1 MKKQSKILA
10 SQEFAVFC
18 FTLAVVLAFVLLS
31 TSFATVANFCLILS
45 QVSINGICAI
55 GVSMVVFLG
64 GIDLSSGAILA
75 LCTSCSGMFV
85 NMGIPVFFCILMSMA
100 IGVLCGLFN
109 GALVARL
116 RIPPIIA
123 TMASM
128 NIFRGIAIVVTKGD
142 WITGFPKYFN
152 TLGQGRICGIPIPF
166 WIFAI
171 ITASC
176 GILMKYFNIGRK
188 IYAVGGNINA
198 AELAGMDV
206 VRTKLIAYMISGGLI
221 GLAGTVYASMVGTIS
236 ASTTGSSL
244 GFQILASALIG
255 GMSINGGKGTVI
267 GTFLGVMLLGVISNG
282 LILSRV
288 SEYWIDTVTGSII
301 IVALSINAIKN
312 LRNQRS
318 VMI

>member
-1 MKKQSKILA
+1 MKDGHIVALGRVCIDEYYQLDAWPKMGEKKFVLPLNRQVGGMIANAA
-10 SQEFAVFC
+10 S
-18 FTLAVVLAFVLLS
+18 VLAGYGVHAYLLDELPDTDS
-31 TSFATVANFCLILS
+31 TDQIRKDLKRYH
-45 QVSINGICAI
+45 
-55 GVSMVVFLG
+55 
-64 GIDLSSGAILA
+64 IDD
-75 LCTSCSGMFV
+75 
-85 NMGIPVFFCILMSMA
+85 

-166 WIFAI
+166 WIFAV

-288 SEYWIDTVTGSII
+288 SEYWVDTVTGSII

>member
-1 MKKQSKILA
+1 MKKQSKVLA

-31 TSFATVANFCLILS
+31 SSFATVANFRLILS

-128 NIFRGIAIVVTKGD
+128 NIFRGIA
-142 WITGFPKYFN
+142 
-152 TLGQGRICGIPIPF
+152 
-166 WIFAI
+166 
-171 ITASC
+171 
-176 GILMKYFNIGRK
+176 
-188 IYAVGGNINA
+188 
-198 AELAGMDV
+198 
-206 VRTKLIAYMISGGLI
+206 
-221 GLAGTVYASMVGTIS
+221 
-236 ASTTGSSL
+236 TGSQA
-244 GFQILASALIG
+244 FQNT
-255 GMSINGGKGTVI
+255 SIHWAKAESVV
-267 GTFLGVMLLGVISNG
+267 F
-282 LILSRV
+282 
-288 SEYWIDTVTGSII
+288 
-301 IVALSINAIKN
+301 
-312 LRNQRS
+312 RS
-318 VMI
+318 HFGYLQSSQPPAVF

>member
-1 MKKQSKILA
+1 MKKQSKMLA

-75 LCTSCSGMFV
+75 LCASCSGMFV

-166 WIFAI
+166 WIFAV

-198 AELAGMDV
+198 D
-206 VRTKLIAYMISGGLI
+206 KLQ
-221 GLAGTVYASMVGTIS
+221 
-236 ASTTGSSL
+236 SS
-244 GFQILASALIG
+244 
-255 GMSINGGKGTVI
+255 
-267 GTFLGVMLLGVISNG
+267 
-282 LILSRV
+282 
-288 SEYWIDTVTGSII
+288 Y
-301 IVALSINAIKN
+301 
-312 LRNQRS
+312 S
-318 VMI
+318 VMSK